1 MAVANDSDPPL
12 FTASME
18 FLKENS
24 WPEEEKPFVILYQPI
39 IDIRMTN
46 IEYERVNG
54 IPIHD
59 LRPKKGK
66 LSLDREGFVIED
78 FPNPLTYE
86 ETFDEEMLKNVYSK
100 SLKDWL
106 LKDLGAKSAYIHECV
121 VSS

>member
-1 MAVANDSDPPL
+1 M
-12 FTASME
+12 
-18 FLKENS
+18 
-24 WPEEEKPFVILYQPI
+24 ILYQPI
-39 IDIRMTN
+39 VDIRMTN

-78 FPNPLTYE
+78 FPNSLTYE

-100 SLKDWL
+100 ALKEWL
-106 LKDLGAKSAYIHECV
+106 LKYLGAKGAYIHECV

>member
-1 MAVANDSDPPL
+1 MANDSAPPL

-86 ETFDEEMLKNVYSK
+86 ETFDEEMLRNVYSR

-106 LKDLGAKSAYIHECV
+106 LKYLGAKSAYIHECV